1 MSKYY
6 FSAFV
11 FFFIFGCAGRI
22 SPQKTGE
29 KTPGYMENLRVKEN
43 QSIEIALDEAST
55 AGYVWHYEVS
65 EDGVISMTE
74 SYDDP
79 MKSPADTTPPPVGG
93 FSKKIF
99 KINGLK
105 LGKVKI
111 RFYQVRPWEPNEAPV
126 EEKFFIVKV
135 VE

>member
-6 FSAFV
+6 FSALA
-11 FFFIFGCAGRI
+11 FFFIFGCADRI
-22 SPQKTGE
+22 PPQKTDVVNPN
-29 KTPGYMENLRVKEN
+29 KMENLRVKVNE
-43 QSIEIALDEAST
+43 SIEIVLDEAST
-55 AGYVWHYEVS
+55 AGYVWNYEVS

-79 MKSPADTTPPPVGG
+79 MKRAADTIPPPVGG

-105 LGKVKI
+105 SGKVKL
-111 RFYQVRPWEPNEAPV
+111 RFYQVRPWELNEAPIK
-126 EEKFFIVKV
+126 EKFFIVKV